1 MSAQNRYALRS
12 HGPVPAPPALPG
24 RMGRDGLPRRSP
36 PTGRL
41 WLKRGARPVR
51 RVADRLRDV
60 NLVKIKK
67 LEEEME
73 KMKHHWTL
81 EMEARP
87 GAWMHEATPDILGE
101 WRENREWAI
110 ADRWR
115 LMAVLNGRAM
125 VLGELYDKKVEELK
139 ETREDAKKDRKELKE
154 MIKLSEIWR
163 KWRK

>member
-1 MSAQNRYALRS
+1 
-12 HGPVPAPPALPG
+12 
-24 RMGRDGLPRRSP
+24 
-36 PTGRL
+36 
-41 WLKRGARPVR
+41 
-51 RVADRLRDV
+51 
-60 NLVKIKK
+60 

-125 VLGELYDKKVEELK
+125 VLGELYDKKLEELK
-139 ETREDAKKDRKELKE
+139 EAREDAKKDRKELKE